1 MHAQL
6 ADELRALRPDNPK
19 PGTPVLMS
27 VPGMKA
33 WKNDRRAAG
42 IDDGNASIGYANL
55 QAQRK
60 TLSTMM
66 AAAGLPQRVRQAHM
80 RHSDPRLME
89 NTHMDE
95 GSVPIAAELAKLPR
109 IRRPDDGGDE
119 SIPLRATGTDGAAG
133 NVRESCCSTHQNS
146 PPGCVSDDPRLRPPY
161 RIASR

>member
-66 AAAGLPQRVRQAHM
+66 AAAGLPQRVRQAH
-80 RHSDPRLME
+80 
-89 NTHMDE
+89 
-95 GSVPIAAELAKLPR
+95 SVPPLPR
-109 IRRPDDGGDE
+109 ER
-119 SIPLRATGTDGAAG
+119 GAP
-133 NVRESCCSTHQNS
+133 S
-146 PPGCVSDDPRLRPPY
+146 
-161 RIASR
+161 